1 MTRKPLQNALAGTA
15 LLAGCGET
23 ETRNDYVDT
32 VNEAQTNVFGAFED
46 VVQATPKNDQELIQ
60 GLASAEAVAA
70 DAVED
75 LESVDV
81 PEDAE
86 AGHPK
91 LVSGFEKLRNLF
103 AETADEVEK
112 ADANTVFS
120 AVTSLANKGA
130 AIGEEIDQAIAEIN
144 QDLGAD

>member
-1 MTRKPLQNALAGTA
+1 MTRKPLLIALAGTA

-60 GLASAEAVAA
+60 GLASAEGVAA

-81 PEDAE
+81 PDDAE

-91 LVSGFEKLRNLF
+91 LVAGFEELRNLF
-103 AETADEVEK
+103 AETADEVDE

-130 AIGEEIDQAIAEIN
+130 SIGEEIDQAIAEIN